1 MSVDTTTFISKNAKI
16 RKDIKILE
24 LPITGQRKRV
34 QIKYIKIFQKEFR
47 NILPKMKKI
56 SLIYKVIKVTSSTKY
71 STFQFSGETYT
82 KYKENRQQSE

>member
-1 MSVDTTTFISKNAKI
+1 
-16 RKDIKILE
+16 
-24 LPITGQRKRV
+24 
-34 QIKYIKIFQKEFR
+34 
-47 NILPKMKKI
+47 MKKI